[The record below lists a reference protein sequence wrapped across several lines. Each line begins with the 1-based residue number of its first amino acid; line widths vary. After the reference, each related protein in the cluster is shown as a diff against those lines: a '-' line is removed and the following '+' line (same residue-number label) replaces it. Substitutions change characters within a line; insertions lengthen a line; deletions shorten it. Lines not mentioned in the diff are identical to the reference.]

1 MICNKTRSSP
11 ASSRPPP
18 FAPSTTNHDN
28 PNNNNNNNNDNNK
41 KRKRTLPTLVH
52 QKMGFGDRT
61 EPHSES
67 SRKGKLS
74 FVLNGDDEGAG
85 PGHTQHR
92 HRSGSSGGGRQQGNP
107 AGHEYGRGGAE
118 HATSPALMMQS
129 RSTTRQPYAAP
140 DAAAHRGH
148 SGADAP
154 GAEKRGVRK
163 KRQRKFACDTC
174 GFGFYTNSDLQKVR
188 CVASV

>member
-1 MICNKTRSSP
+1 
-11 ASSRPPP
+11 
-18 FAPSTTNHDN
+18 
-28 PNNNNNNNNDNNK
+28 
-41 KRKRTLPTLVH
+41 
-52 QKMGFGDRT
+52 MGFGDCT

-85 PGHTQHR
+85 PGHSHQR
-92 HRSGSSGGGRQQGNP
+92 HRSSSSSGGGRQQGNP
-107 AGHEYGRGGAE
+107 AGYEYGRGSGE
-118 HATSPALMMQS
+118 HATSPALMVQS

-140 DAAAHRGH
+140 DGAAGHRGH
-148 SGADAP
+148 SAADAP

-174 GFGFYTNSDLQKVR
+174 GFGFYTNSDLQKVQ
-188 CVASV
+188 CVSSERGVTTVRL